1 MTTITIR
8 KLRRRQRRVRKLR
21 KLKARLAATQD
32 QREREHL
39 LKKIQKISY
48 YRNV

>member
-1 MTTITIR
+1 MTTITIK

-32 QREREHL
+32 HRERERL
-39 LKKIQKISY
+39 QKKIQKISY
-48 YRNV
+48 YKNV